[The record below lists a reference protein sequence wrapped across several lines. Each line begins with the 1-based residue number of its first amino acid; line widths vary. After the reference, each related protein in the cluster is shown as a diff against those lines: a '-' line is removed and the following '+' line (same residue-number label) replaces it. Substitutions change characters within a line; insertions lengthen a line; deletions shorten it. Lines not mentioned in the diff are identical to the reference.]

1 MLLVGAELQ
10 DGRAVDAG
18 LLVGGVDRPLQ
29 QLLDRDTRERRPAEV
44 GDHPLAALR
53 PGEVGDVLDEA
64 PQPGRAAV
72 LVVDGLGARGQQP
85 HLAVGAPHP
94 DATHPRAVA
103 LDRLARLAADA
114 VQLVGIGDLQLVVRL
129 RDAAERRVAAQ
140 QREQLGRV
148 DDRLGV
154 GVPRPPAER
163 RHLLRAGEQLLA
175 LAQLDF
181 GGPALGDVDD
191 HRADHPLLA
200 EAHRVVAGHP
210 GAALARPGL
219 GRAVELDAGHG
230 LAGVAHA
237 GDHRVD
243 LGGQLRVEDLRQ
255 PAPQVL
261 ARGAA
266 VDGGQRVGDEHE
278 AQLLVVDREP
288 DRRVR
293 LQRLDERRGGER
305 LLLAAH
311 THVATL
317 VAASAAVAGRRRATG
332 RARHNGG
339 VDPFS
344 VLGVPADR
352 LGGGAGQ
359 RLPRARQGVA
369 PGPARSRRRAPD
381 GGDQR
386 RLRAAAR
393 GRPAGAQ
400 RAPPG
405 ARRRRGAAR
414 AGGCR
419 TRCGGRSGP
428 SWSTR

>member
-1 MLLVGAELQ
+1 M
-10 DGRAVDAG
+10 
-18 LLVGGVDRPLQ
+18 
-29 QLLDRDTRERRPAEV
+29 
-44 GDHPLAALR
+44 
-53 PGEVGDVLDEA
+53 
-64 PQPGRAAV
+64 
-72 LVVDGLGARGQQP
+72 
-85 HLAVGAPHP
+85 
-94 DATHPRAVA
+94 
-103 LDRLARLAADA
+103 
-114 VQLVGIGDLQLVVRL
+114 QLVGIGDLQLVVRL
-129 RDAAERRVAAQ
+129 GDAAERRVAAQ
-140 QREQLGRV
+140 EREQLGRV
-148 DDRLGV
+148 GDGLGV

-200 EAHRVVAGHP
+200 EAHRVVAGQP

-219 GRAVELDAGHG
+219 GRAVELQAGHG

-278 AQLLVVDREP
+278 AQLLVVDREA

-293 LQRLDERRGGER
+293 LQRLDERRGGDR

-317 VAASAAVAGRRRATG
+317 VAASAAVGGPAARYRAGSAQC
-332 RARHNGG
+332 GG
-339 VDPFS
+339 GS
-344 VLGVPADR
+344 VLRAGSARDR
-352 LGGGAGQ
+352 LGGGAGH
-359 RLPRARQGVA
+359 RLPRAREGVA
-369 PGPARSRRRAPD
+369 PGPARRRRRAPD

-405 ARRRRGAAR
+405 ARGSLARQGRAPVGRGAAGAGARAGRRVEPGRVCPAGDPGQHVGQPADDPRRHRPPPAVAARRR
-414 AGGCR
+414 AGGAR
-419 TRCGGRSGP
+419 ADGRAARRRRRRAAASGGRASAWRPCGCGRPAAAASRSP
-428 SWSTR
+428 SCAR